1 MYLIAISI
9 KVSLVVSVSNEYI
22 GHTLSDKLSRMT
34 TSVNDSQIYL
44 YNFYI
49 LWYNISNKRV
59 DYEFSLLD

>member
-34 TSVNDSQIYL
+34 TSVKDSQIYL
-44 YNFYI
+44 YNFYV
-49 LWYNISNKRV
+49 LWYNISNKKGG
-59 DYEFSLLD
+59 L